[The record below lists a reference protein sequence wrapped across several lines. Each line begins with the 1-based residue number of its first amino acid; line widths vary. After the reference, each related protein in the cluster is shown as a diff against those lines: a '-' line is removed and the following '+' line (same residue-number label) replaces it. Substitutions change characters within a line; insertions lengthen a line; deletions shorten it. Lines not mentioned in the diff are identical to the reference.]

1 MLELNTDYRHCLGKL
16 QMKPFGGRSVSKM
29 DKAAGGSPLVFLE
42 MYCPGFLFNPLK
54 SVLYI
59 FLIPFQCNG
68 SRNWALDSD
77 IGPGSHKT
85 NDSARIGQQLQSG
98 FLHNM
103 TVQSG

>member
-1 MLELNTDYRHCLGKL
+1 MLELNTEYRHCLGKL

-59 FLIPFQCNG
+59 YFNSLPVQWIQK
-68 SRNWALDSD
+68 L
-77 IGPGSHKT
+77 
-85 NDSARIGQQLQSG
+85 G
-98 FLHNM
+98 FIF
-103 TVQSG
+103 